1 MPKVGMPEIRKSQ
14 LIQATIEAIN
24 DVGLHKASVA
34 MIGRYAGVSPS
45 IINHYFG
52 GKDSLL
58 EETMRSILKDLSAAI
73 TYRLAKVSKKD
84 VPARIIAIV
93 EGNFDPKQLDSK
105 VVKTWLT
112 FWSHAM
118 HMPPLH
124 RLQRINEQRL
134 LSYLRYELKQVVEHQ
149 EANFIAQGV
158 AALIDGIWLRG
169 ALSPEGINKNLAE
182 QLILD
187 YLQHRL
193 PSQVFE
199 NHRANQTTGHSL

>member
-73 TYRLAKVSKKD
+73 TYCL
-84 VPARIIAIV
+84 
-93 EGNFDPKQLDSK
+93 F
-105 VVKTWLT
+105 
-112 FWSHAM
+112 
-118 HMPPLH
+118 
-124 RLQRINEQRL
+124 
-134 LSYLRYELKQVVEHQ
+134 
-149 EANFIAQGV
+149 
-158 AALIDGIWLRG
+158 LRG
-169 ALSPEGINKNLAE
+169 CRK
-182 QLILD
+182 
-187 YLQHRL
+187 L
-193 PSQVFE
+193 PKLYDRD
-199 NHRANQTTGHSL
+199 NYSLN